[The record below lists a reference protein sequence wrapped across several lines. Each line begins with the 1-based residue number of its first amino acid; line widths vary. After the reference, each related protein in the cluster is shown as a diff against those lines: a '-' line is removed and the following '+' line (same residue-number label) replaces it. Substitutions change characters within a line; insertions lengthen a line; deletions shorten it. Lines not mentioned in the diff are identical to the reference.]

1 MTQLIA
7 AIEVPLDDEAEL
19 ATLRD
24 RLQAAMPP
32 VHSRALDG
40 DTVAQLVV
48 SLTAISVPVLKTW
61 LVTRAQQRKSTVV
74 SWKGRRFVGYSV
86 DEVAELAERLSR
98 TLDTREGDAG
108 EDKSGDSS

>member
-19 ATLRD
+19 AALREQ
-24 RLQAAMPP
+24 LHSAMPP
-32 VHSRALDG
+32 AHSRALDG

-48 SLTAISVPVLKTW
+48 TLTGMSVPVLRTW

-86 DEVAELAERLSR
+86 QEVAELAELLSR
-98 TLDTREGDAG
+98 TLDDDEGD
-108 EDKSGDSS
+108 SGDSS